1 MMAMKLQNCLQLIMV
16 AMGVLVAG
24 QATAA
29 SGDTNNIDKIKA
41 LDAACPSCVKVANDV
56 MTIRAEHCQLKN
68 TSAEMMISTMRS
80 DPMYGFM
87 LAVDSMVESATYK
100 TILTAAATQVD
111 CGNPQ
116 NWIDMTQ
123 KELKKIT
130 PQKVS

>member
-1 MMAMKLQNCLQLIMV
+1 M
-16 AMGVLVAG
+16 AG

-29 SGDTNNIDKIKA
+29 SGDTNNTDKITA

-56 MTIRAEHCQLKN
+56 MAIRAEHCQLKN
-68 TSAEMMISTMRS
+68 TSAEMMISTMRN

-87 LAVDSMVESATYK
+87 QAVDSMVEPATYK

-123 KELKKIT
+123 KALKKST
-130 PQKVS
+130 PKVS

>member
-1 MMAMKLQNCLQLIMV
+1 MMVMKLQSCLQLIMV
-16 AMGVLVAG
+16 AVGVLVAG

-29 SGDTNNIDKIKA
+29 SGDTNNTDKIKA

-56 MTIRAEHCQLKN
+56 MAIRAEHCQLKN
-68 TSAEMMISTMRS
+68 TSAEMMISTMRN

-87 LAVDSMVESATYK
+87 QAVDSMVEPATYK
-100 TILTAAATQVD
+100 TILTVAATQVD

-123 KELKKIT
+123 KALKKS
-130 PQKVS
+130 PPKS